1 MNKIVSFVKRKI
13 FRINRDRWNHQY
25 DKGLWDGLKA
35 MDELARFSVI
45 VGYVKFLKPTT
56 NGQSPD
62 VLEIGCGEGLL
73 QQRLQSQNYGRFVG
87 TDISDLAIRKA
98 IADAGDNKCTY
109 LVADMDTYK
118 PDGQFDLIIFNE
130 VIYYSKH
137 PLKTLQRLATY
148 LKTNGLLIVTINDHK
163 RSTELWEAIK
173 DSFLLLDEATTL
185 TSKGKCVCKVL
196 RGN

>member
-1 MNKIVSFVKRKI
+1 MNKIVSFIKRKI

-45 VGYVKFLKPTT
+45 VGYVK
-56 NGQSPD
+56 

-98 IADAGDNKCTY
+98 TADAGDNKCTY

-130 VIYYSKH
+130 VIYYSKY
-137 PLKTLQRLATY
+137 PLKTLQRMATY